1 MLDGLVEN
9 ADGEVIDAR
18 DASKDLF
25 TVPGSVLEVDVRQ
38 RAKHWSVLRFLFV
51 IGFDCNVWSRTYD
64 QVLSMSKKTCLF
76 RDVA

>member
-38 RAKHWSVLRFLFV
+38 RAKHWLVKHHSL
-51 IGFDCNVWSRTYD
+51 
-64 QVLSMSKKTCLF
+64 K
-76 RDVA
+76 